1 MLVYEVKHTY
11 IYVYIEKLRLYIL
24 CGEKMLAKE
33 NVLQREL
40 SLKMVFFL
48 LENSFWATTSSLKY
62 KKFSR

>member
-48 LENSFWATTSSLKY
+48 LENSF
-62 KKFSR
+62 